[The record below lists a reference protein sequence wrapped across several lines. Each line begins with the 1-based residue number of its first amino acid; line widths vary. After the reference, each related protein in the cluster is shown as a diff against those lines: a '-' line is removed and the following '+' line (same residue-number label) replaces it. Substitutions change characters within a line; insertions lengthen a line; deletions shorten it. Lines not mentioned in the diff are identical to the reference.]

1 MTTTRFFVY
10 GSFCEGMVHFSKI
23 QNFVE
28 NSVLARVKATAYR
41 LKVGFPAL
49 VKGGTDLIPGQVIE
63 LKSSEFLL
71 NLMDELHGYNRQDPD
86 KSLYSREE
94 VETYPEGEATA
105 VKTWIYFLNP
115 LKLPVNAKVIAGGDW
130 KQSLEEQPSMVS
142 KLSEKQ
148 TTYIQKLGRSTG
160 REIVPIDLVLY
171 RELMNLE
178 LIVDKGR
185 RLALSKL
192 GQEVYRHIG

>member
-1 MTTTRFFVY
+1 MTTARFFVY
-10 GSFCEGMVHFSKI
+10 GSFCEGMVHFTKI

-28 NSVLARVKATAYR
+28 SSIFARVKATAYR

-49 VKGGTDLIPGQVIE
+49 VKGGGDLVPGQLVEIKGSE
-63 LKSSEFLL
+63 LLL
-71 NLMDELHGYNRQDPD
+71 NLMDEFFGFNRHDPD

-94 VETYPEGEATA
+94 IEVFPEGASQA
-105 VKTWIYFLNP
+105 VRAWAYFLNP
-115 LKLPVNAKVIAGGDW
+115 LKLPMNAAVIPGGDW
-130 KQSLEEQPSMVS
+130 KKSLEDRPAITTQ
-142 KLSEKQ
+142 LSEKQ
-148 TTYIQKLGRSTG
+148 VTYIQKLGRSTG
-160 REIVPIDLVLY
+160 REIVPIDLTLY

-192 GQEVYRHIG
+192 GQEVYKHLV

>member
-94 VETYPEGEATA
+94 VETFPEGASAA

-115 LKLPVNAKVIAGGDW
+115 LKLPVNAKVISGGDW
-130 KQSLEEQPSMVS
+130 KQSLEEQPSLVS

-148 TTYIQKLGRSTG
+148 VTYIQRLGRSTG

-192 GQEVYRHIG
+192 GQEVYRHIV